1 MVPPCNVAPN
11 NKSSAQSSMP
21 PMGEASTLSARP
33 RAATAGQT
41 AAQDKREAQAQ
52 TKTKTPAPAHLSP
65 AAEVA
70 IRLLP
75 GNDVRGACCLRSTWW
90 RD

>member
-1 MVPPCNVAPN
+1 
-11 NKSSAQSSMP
+11 MP

-33 RAATAGQT
+33 RAATGVQT
-41 AAQDKREAQAQ
+41 GAQGKREAQA
-52 TKTKTPAPAHLSP
+52 KAPAPVHLSP

-75 GNDVRGACCLRSTWW
+75 GNDVRVVCCLRTA
-90 RD
+90 RLTD